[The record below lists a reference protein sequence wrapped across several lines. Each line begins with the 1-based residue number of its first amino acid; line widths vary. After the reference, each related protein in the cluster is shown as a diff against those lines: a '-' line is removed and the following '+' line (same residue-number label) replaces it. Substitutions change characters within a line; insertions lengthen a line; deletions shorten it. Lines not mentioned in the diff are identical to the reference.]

1 METAGP
7 GSLLFPEP
15 TVSRIHATLDWDE
28 AANRY
33 LLTHRS
39 ATNPTTVNK
48 AKVTKPRHI
57 NPGDKIQMGNLI
69 IEVRVGIGQHA
80 EVELGTVN
88 FTALTKLAADQ
99 VYRPETV
106 MPEAPAIPAAG
117 PQSPQ
122 EMPGP
127 IPAPIPPPPRR
138 QLPQPVFNEPYAP
151 VEPAPVPVAARPE
164 PPPVSKSFFEFP
176 DADEQVAPVQQGPRR
191 ITLGVLPVVE
201 EDRSELD
208 VRIQQ
213 LDTLEETGVLGLA
226 PSEPPTEE
234 VAPTSE
240 EVAAESLE
248 ASNEPE
254 PIEAAVEA
262 EAVVETIEPEL
273 EPEQSPVDSPP
284 DEPPS
289 TDLRDFD
296 ALAGESASETEAP
309 PETEPGTQQAAAEAP
324 KPKQKPIRRE
334 TPKIGRN
341 EKCPCGSGKKYKKCC
356 GK

>member
-262 EAVVETIEPEL
+262 EAVVETIEPYL

-284 DEPPS
+284 DEPAS